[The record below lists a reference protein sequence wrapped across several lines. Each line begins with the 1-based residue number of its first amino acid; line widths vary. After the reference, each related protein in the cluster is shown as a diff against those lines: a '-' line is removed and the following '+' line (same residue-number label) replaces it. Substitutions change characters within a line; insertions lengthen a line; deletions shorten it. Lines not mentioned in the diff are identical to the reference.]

1 MNSTDVPTSM
11 SVPPKS
17 GRLVSLD
24 AFRGITI
31 AGMILV
37 NNPGNWNYVYPALQ
51 HAEWHGWTPTD
62 LVYPFFLF
70 IIGVAMPFSFSRRIE
85 RGDAKSKLFV
95 HVLIR
100 SAILFALG
108 MLLSGL
114 PDYSFSNKL
123 ILDVLQRIGVIYL
136 FAGTIVLL
144 TGIVGQAVIGVACIV
159 VYWFLVML
167 IPVPGYGAG
176 VLAPE
181 GNLWQYVDKVLLTGW
196 HYHAE
201 GILSLIPSIST
212 VLAGTL
218 TGHWLRSTRSH
229 FEKVSAI
236 FVFGNIGMV
245 LGAIMDIWFPINKL
259 LWSSS
264 FVVFT
269 AGFALNLL
277 GVCYWL
283 IDIKG
288 HKRWSTPF
296 LVFGMNAIAAFFL
309 SSLIAHLLGLI
320 KISFMQGGT
329 SGVITGLVQVSLKS
343 YICSRVFEPLFG
355 AFNGSLLYA
364 ITYLLLW
371 LGVMAVFYKKKV
383 FIKI

>member
-1 MNSTDVPTSM
+1 MTSTDVAAYGSA
-11 SVPPKS
+11 SPKS

-37 NNPGNWNYVYPALQ
+37 NNPGNWSYVYPALR

-62 LVYPFFLF
+62 LIYPFFLF
-70 IIGVAMPFSFSRRIE
+70 IIGVSMPYSFSRRIE
-85 RGDAKSKLFV
+85 RGDTKPRLFV

-100 SAILFALG
+100 SVILFALG

-114 PDYSFSNKL
+114 PDYNFSNKL

-159 VYWFLVML
+159 IYWLLMVLV
-167 IPVPGYGAG
+167 PVSSYGAG

-181 GNLWQYVDKVLLTGW
+181 GNLWQYVDKVLLNGW

-201 GILSLIPSIST
+201 GILSLMPSIST

-236 FVFGNIGMV
+236 FVLGNIGMV
-245 LGAIMDIWFPINKL
+245 LGVIMDIWFPINKL

-264 FVVFT
+264 YVVFT

-309 SSLIAHLLGLI
+309 SEPDCSFVGVDQNLRYARWHLWRHY
-320 KISFMQGGT
+320 
-329 SGVITGLVQVSLKS
+329 GVSPGE
-343 YICSRVFEPLFG
+343 FEQL
-355 AFNGSLLYA
+355 
-364 ITYLLLW
+364 YLLA
-371 LGVMAVFYKKKV
+371 GF
-383 FIKI
+383 